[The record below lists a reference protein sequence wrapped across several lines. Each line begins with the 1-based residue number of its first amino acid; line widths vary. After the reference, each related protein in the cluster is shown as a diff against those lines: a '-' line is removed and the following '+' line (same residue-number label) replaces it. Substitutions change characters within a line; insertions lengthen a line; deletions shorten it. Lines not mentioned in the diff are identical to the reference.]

1 MTGLH
6 KASFQDILIRVRRS
20 NVRRIRDRAFAAN
33 RIAKLSTGHSRA
45 AAYAL
50 KDRAI
55 GTLVML
61 GEGRILRLYGR
72 PIGVAFRD
80 GGQLHLKVPSDADS
94 EHYPVWSKFMNSEF
108 SPLEEVQ

>member
-6 KASFQDILIRVRRS
+6 KATFQDILTHVRGS
-20 NVRRIRDRAFAAN
+20 NIRRIRDRAFTAN
-33 RIAKLSTGHSRA
+33 RIAKLSAGHSRTT
-45 AAYAL
+45 AYAL

-55 GTLVML
+55 GMLLML

-80 GGQLHLKVPSDADS
+80 GGQLHLKMSSDAGSVD
-94 EHYPVWSKFMNSEF
+94 
-108 SPLEEVQ
+108 